1 MSFLIY
7 KLIFQEYFCI
17 SRTWLSLHHTTMN
30 SGKHFFFFFPKRKWN
45 KAKQNGYFQV
55 EGISFPVSWS
65 LSSVTEGNSSF
76 KVKLKGGK
84 GKEEHQK
91 NSCIKTKT
99 IFQGL
104 PTLLP
109 VSMSRTVTDKT
120 EVKHHMC
127 SPSLLFLPLISEI
140 QDIRLTLRGNSCLFI
155 QRVKYWNHFCMLLIS
170 LHTMI

>member
-1 MSFLIY
+1 MIILTSHY
-7 KLIFQEYFCI
+7 NE
-17 SRTWLSLHHTTMN
+17 SRKT
-30 SGKHFFFFFPKRKWN
+30 FFFFFPKRKWN